1 MPVESAV
8 DLATFFNEDEFA
20 EGALYRPKGDTGA
33 GTRCSVIVDRG
44 QGRRAFTGAAVDAAT
59 IERLVQ
65 VRSDELPEIARN
77 GTFTILDED
86 GNETSEVM
94 TIAGMPKL
102 DETGEWWVAEIVIE
116 V

>member
-1 MPVESAV
+1 MPVETAT
-8 DLATFFNEDEFA
+8 DRATFFNEDEFA
-20 EGALYRPKGDTGA
+20 EGAIYRSKGDTGV

-44 QGRRAFTGAAVDAAT
+44 QGRRAFTGAAVDAST
-59 IERLVQ
+59 TERLVQ
-65 VRSDELPEIARN
+65 VRSDDLAEIARE
-77 GTFTILDED
+77 GTFTILDAD
-86 GNETSEVM
+86 GVETSEVL